1 MMQYYFLS
9 ILLGHLTLDQEPE
22 VSFKELRQLGLV
34 NLSPGDLEQFK
45 VFLTWLDLNNLAALW
60 AGQGMGPTGN
70 WTKEELLD
78 MQKLPLTAPGFLEEF
93 LRKYSTEKE
102 RVRHFDQ
109 LLLGYFSYAYER
121 ARGFLKEYLQ
131 YEQVL
136 RLMIAA
142 KRAEK
147 IKRSFEEELVF
158 LDQIDPWQAEL
169 YSLAHEE
176 PDILGIADE
185 MQEALDLYQEDF
197 QSPLE
202 LFKQLLLL
210 RFDKIDQLRQ
220 TYSPFSIDA
229 IIAYAAQLE
238 IVNRW
243 QMTGRVKNQ
252 PKVMTILKDLN
263 A

>member
-1 MMQYYFLS
+1 MTQYYFLS

-22 VSFKELRQLGLV
+22 VTFKELRQLGFI
-34 NLSPGDLEQFK
+34 NLSSADLEQFK
-45 VFLTWLDLNNLAALW
+45 VFLTWIDLNNLAALW
-60 AGQGMGPTGN
+60 SGQGMGPTGN

-78 MQKLPLTAPGFLEEF
+78 MQKLPLAAPAFLEEF
-93 LRKYSTEKE
+93 LKKYSDEKE
-102 RVRHFDQ
+102 RVLHFDQ

-121 ARGFLKEYLQ
+121 AKGFLKEYLQ

-142 KRAEK
+142 RRAEK
-147 IKRSFEEELVF
+147 IKRSFEEELVT

-185 MQEALDLYQEDF
+185 MQEALDLYQGDF

-210 RFDKIDQLRQ
+210 RFDKIDKLRQ

-252 PKVMTILKDLN
+252 QKVMTILKDLI
-263 A
+263 